1 MKKIPS
7 ATFVGLLL
15 AAGTMLWAQEQKAP
29 EGMTRPMPKF
39 GPELAKLSFLA
50 GNFSTEN
57 VAYPSPMSK
66 GGSGKGRNMNRWEL
80 DSLFLVFNYEGE
92 IAGLGSYKG
101 KGLFSYDG
109 KDSKY
114 KCWWFDSFG
123 SNVFYQGNFIGD
135 TLVLEGEIPLPQGSL
150 KEKIMWH
157 PEGKKVKFRMVW
169 DMGQGPMPV
178 MEETATPSGMAGKNG
193 KKK

>member
-135 TLVLEGEIPLPQGSL
+135 TLLLEGEIPLPQGVL

-157 PEGKKVKFRMVW
+157 PEGKKFKFRMMQDW
-169 DMGQGPMPV
+169 GQGFSLS
-178 MEETATPSGMAGKNG
+178 MEETATPSSAAGG

>member
-1 MKKIPS
+1 MKKTAMS
-7 ATFVGLLL
+7 LAVAAALVGL
-15 AAGTMLWAQEQKAP
+15 AFAQEQKQEQAP
-29 EGMTRPMPKF
+29 ARQMPKF

-57 VAYPSPMSK
+57 VAHPSPMST

-80 DSLFLVFNYEGE
+80 DSLFPVFNYEGE

-101 KGLFSYDG
+101 KGMFTYDG
-109 KDSKY
+109 RDGKY

-123 SNVFYQGNFIGD
+123 SNALYQGNFIGD
-135 TLVLEGEIPLPQGSL
+135 TLLLEGEIPLPQGTL

-157 PEGKKVKFRMVW
+157 PEGKKFKFRMLQDW
-169 DMGQGPMPV
+169 GQGFNLS
-178 MEETATPSGMAGKNG
+178 MEETATPSGDKTRP
-193 KKK
+193 KK